1 MFTPI
6 NTPSLTTYKVMVI
19 ALAIAALLEPV
30 AGFLTPS
37 LGKGSLAVRHP
48 VLGQHLALR
57 TCPLMPMRTNLRV
70 GMCGEGATAEKYS
83 ETKAELVRKYRG
95 YLEGTIDTDGEVLP
109 EWRIDNRQVKL
120 EAQGITAET
129 APRRAGIIFVDFT
142 HHHKMI
148 MTYRDKLLLNRRGN
162 CTDTSKVH
170 GQLSRRWHV
179 A

>member
-1 MFTPI
+1 VFALN
-6 NTPSLTTYKVMVI
+6 NTPSLTSKVMVI
-19 ALAIAALLEPV
+19 TALAIAALLEPV
-30 AGFLTPS
+30 AGFLMPS
-37 LGKGSLAVRHP
+37 LGKGLTMRHS

-57 TCPLMPMRTNLRV
+57 TCPLMPMRTPLRV

-129 APRRAGIIFVDFT
+129 APRRAGYNF
-142 HHHKMI
+142 
-148 MTYRDKLLLNRRGN
+148 
-162 CTDTSKVH
+162 C
-170 GQLSRRWHV
+170 
-179 A
+179 